1 MERGIDLGGGI
12 AQYGQ
17 LTRSYIECDG
27 ARGEWREALRVI
39 KLFS

>member
-17 LTRSYIECDG
+17 LTRCDG
-27 ARGEWREALRVI
+27 ARGEWREALRLI